1 MGKEFVEY
9 QSENGRIPYSAST
22 LCFCLTQYARE
33 YIASKRKFILR
44 EDTKAREELIV
55 RDAVLVDFINYLG
68 MKGGIS
74 FALYTKDLYDN
85 RIDDEYVD
93 PQCILTAVPNHL
105 ACYIFN
111 EDIVKL
117 VLGNNHMNNC
127 TEDFDVN
134 YAVAVLLDFIN
145 YIAKR
150 NEYDRTFTIKD
161 LYEKVQK
168 QNYKSDLN
176 QLKSF
181 LSNTSIYIER
191 LKNGENIDS
200 IYSEIAKEH
209 NLKYISKRGIYYYTD
224 ELKELYEQRQMFSGD
239 KYAVEKEIYA
249 LAYAYGKLQ
258 LDKKAKPQTEIIRKK
273 IREMKKQK

>member
-9 QSENGRIPYSAST
+9 HSENGRISYSAST

-33 YIASKRKFILR
+33 YIASKRKFISR
-44 EDTKAREELIV
+44 EDTKSREELLI
-55 RDAVLVDFINYLG
+55 RDAVLVDAINYLG
-68 MKGGIS
+68 MRGGID
-74 FALYTKDLYDN
+74 FALHTIDLYDN

-93 PQCILTAVPNHL
+93 PQCILTAIPNHL

-111 EDIVKL
+111 EDIVES
-117 VLGNNHMNNC
+117 VLRNNHMNNC
-127 TEDFDVN
+127 TEKFDVN

-150 NEYDRTFTIKD
+150 NDYDRTFTIKD
-161 LYEKVQK
+161 LYEKAQK
-168 QNYKSDLN
+168 QNYKSELN
-176 QLKSF
+176 QLNSF
-181 LSNTSIYIER
+181 LLNTSVYTER

-200 IYSEIAKEH
+200 IFNEIAKEH

-224 ELKELYEQRQMFSGD
+224 ELKELYEQSQMFSGD

-258 LDKKAKPQTEIIRKK
+258 LDKKTKPQTEIIRKK
-273 IREMKKQK
+273 IREMKKQI

>member
-33 YIASKRKFILR
+33 YIASKRKFISR

-74 FALYTKDLYDN
+74 FALYTRDLYDN

-111 EDIVKL
+111 EDIVEL
-117 VLGNNHMNNC
+117 VLGNNYMNNC
-127 TEDFDVN
+127 TEKFDVN
-134 YAVAVLLDFIN
+134 YGIEVLLDFIN

-161 LYEKVQK
+161 LYEKAQK

-200 IYSEIAKEH
+200 IFNEIAKEH
-209 NLKYISKRGIYYYTD
+209 NLKYISKRGIYHYTD
-224 ELKELYEQRQMFSGD
+224 GIKEFYGQSQMFSDD

-258 LDKKAKPQTEIIRKK
+258 LDKKTKPQTEIIRKK